1 MLERDR
7 GAGFTYES
15 NPFTRVAGGGRETL
29 VYEDAP
35 EPHHTEEAADQA
47 DRDTFILVHA
57 DQQQLGEIARL
68 LEVGK
73 IRSIAAAVFP
83 LAQARQAYERAGRGT
98 LGQGSLA
105 GCRLNSFNLCQPGGV
120 ASPNAAR
127 EGTLAACLRRTLSRK
142 QLGKHSTPL

>member
-1 MLERDR
+1 MKAIRLQ
-7 GAGFTYES
+7 AL
-15 NPFTRVAGGGRETL
+15 GGPETL

-83 LAQARQAYERAGRGT
+83 LAQARQAYERAGQRH
-98 LGQGSLA
+98 LRDKVVLQ
-105 GCRLNSFNLCQPGGV
+105 V
-120 ASPNAAR
+120 A
-127 EGTLAACLRRTLSRK
+127 
-142 QLGKHSTPL
+142 H